1 MSKLWLVLPDSS
13 AETIIDSFNTSHLG
27 YCNIFLLGLFIKAL
41 DTLQYVQNSAAGVPT
56 YTHQP
61 NTYVLE
67 FSDDDG

>member
-56 YTHQP
+56 
-61 NTYVLE
+61 
-67 FSDDDG
+67 